1 MFSIK
6 EAISFGWH
14 KVKDNL
20 WKVVGIMVVSLI
32 PSVVSQIF
40 GAIME
45 HTESTILTILLALC
59 WIAVYVVSFI
69 VGIALM
75 KLMLRIHDGEMP
87 SPKELFSTYG
97 VFWKYIGVNIIYGLI
112 VIGGFILLIVPGV
125 IWCIKYSFAPIL
137 VIDKK
142 MRPMEAIRESGRLT
156 AGSKGK
162 VFLFGIVS
170 MLVVMLGYIALF
182 VGSLV
187 SIPVS
192 MLAWVHVYRSL
203 ESEKG
208 LLNNENLTT
217 NTASV

>member
-1 MFSIK
+1 M
-6 EAISFGWH
+6 
-14 KVKDNL
+14 
-20 WKVVGIMVVSLI
+20 
-32 PSVVSQIF
+32 
-40 GAIME
+40 
-45 HTESTILTILLALC
+45 
-59 WIAVYVVSFI
+59 
-69 VGIALM
+69 
-75 KLMLRIHDGEMP
+75 
-87 SPKELFSTYG
+87 
-97 VFWKYIGVNIIYGLI
+97 
-112 VIGGFILLIVPGV
+112 IGGFILLIVPGV